1 MQPMTVTEIASAVKG
16 VWWNP
21 SEQVPVVSAVSTD
34 SRRIVPGSLF
44 LPWVGEKFD
53 GHLFIDAALD
63 AGAAGCLC
71 AKLPQN
77 IREDKFYIKVAD
89 TRLALRDLA
98 SAYRDR
104 FEIPFVQITGSV
116 GKTTTKE
123 MIAAVLGAKLN
134 VLKTPENFNNDIGTP
149 LTLLGLAPE
158 HEAAVIE
165 TGMNHFGEIE
175 YLGAMVR
182 PDIAVIS
189 NIGDAHIE
197 YLGSREGILKA
208 KCEIFEHL
216 KADGV
221 AILNGDDALLDTV
234 TLPQRIVRCG
244 QSEHCKTR
252 ISDIVDHG
260 VDGITCTVTTP
271 KGVYQLTIPAPG
283 EHMAYSASMA
293 VAVGEELGLS
303 REEIVRGVAAYEP
316 TGSRMRVIR
325 LPGGR
330 VLLDDCYNANPQS
343 MRAAVEVLSN
353 TKAEHKVAVL
363 GDMFE
368 LGPLAPALHAGVG
381 DYLGKAGIDCLV
393 AVGELAEHIAQGAR
407 NSGVPLLDLKDLKA
421 RIEPGAIIREKVEIG
436 EGAVIMMGAILNIG
450 AVVGKRTM
458 IDMGAVLGGRA
469 TVGDDCHIGAGA
481 VLAGVVEPASAT
493 PVVVEDGVLVGAN
506 AVVIEGVRIGAG
518 AVVAAGAVVTE
529 NVPPNAV
536 VAGTPARIIKMKDAR
551 TEGKTALVDALRSL

>member
-244 QSEHCKTR
+244 QSEHCETR

-260 VDGITCTVTTP
+260 VDGITCTVTTARDTY
-271 KGVYQLTIPAPG
+271 VLTIPAPG

-293 VAVGEELGLS
+293 VAVGEELGWA
-303 REEIVRGVAAYEP
+303 EH
-316 TGSRMRVIR
+316 T
-325 LPGGR
+325 
-330 VLLDDCYNANPQS
+330 
-343 MRAAVEVLSN
+343 RAAAIWAARVCRPLP
-353 TKAEHKVAVL
+353 A
-363 GDMFE
+363 
-368 LGPLAPALHAGVG
+368 GP
-381 DYLGKAGIDCLV
+381 
-393 AVGELAEHIAQGAR
+393 
-407 NSGVPLLDLKDLKA
+407 
-421 RIEPGAIIREKVEIG
+421 
-436 EGAVIMMGAILNIG
+436 
-450 AVVGKRTM
+450 
-458 IDMGAVLGGRA
+458 A
-469 TVGDDCHIGAGA
+469 TI
-481 VLAGVVEPASAT
+481 
-493 PVVVEDGVLVGAN
+493 
-506 AVVIEGVRIGAG
+506 
-518 AVVAAGAVVTE
+518 
-529 NVPPNAV
+529 
-536 VAGTPARIIKMKDAR
+536 
-551 TEGKTALVDALRSL
+551 

>member
-1 MQPMTVTEIASAVKG
+1 MYPIPLNQLLAGLAPAGSLGGEPVTAV
-16 VWWNP
+16 V
-21 SEQVPVVSAVSTD
+21 TD
-34 SRRIVPGSLF
+34 SRKVVPGCVF
-44 LPWVGEKFD
+44 VCFPGQRVD
-53 GHLFIDAALD
+53 GHDYAAAAIEGGALCVVANHPVEGVPADKLVLAPSSHKAMVRMGANYRMLFAPKMI
-63 AGAAGCLC
+63 G
-71 AKLPQN
+71 
-77 IREDKFYIKVAD
+77 V
-89 TRLALRDLA
+89 
-98 SAYRDR
+98 
-104 FEIPFVQITGSV
+104 TGSV

-244 QSEHCKTR
+244 QSEHCETR

-260 VDGITCTVTTP
+260 VDGITCTVTTARDT
-271 KGVYQLTIPAPG
+271 YALTLPAPG

-343 MRAAVEVLSN
+343 VTAALEVLGR
-353 TKAEHKVAVL
+353 TDCERRVAVL
-363 GDMFE
+363 GDMGE
-368 LGPLAPALHAGVG
+368 LGDLTDQAHFNAGALAAML
-381 DYLGKAGIDCLV
+381 GIDFV
-393 AVGELAEHIAQGAR
+393 IAIGSKA
-407 NSGVPLLDLKDLKA
+407 A
-421 RIEPGAIIREKVEIG
+421 RIADGAAMSGGDVVHFATKEEALPTVREQLRPNTSMLIK
-436 EGAVIMMGAILNIG
+436 
-450 AVVGKRTM
+450 
-458 IDMGAVLGGRA
+458 
-469 TVGDDCHIGAGA
+469 
-481 VLAGVVEPASAT
+481 ASHSMRFERLT
-493 PVVVEDGVLVGAN
+493 ED
-506 AVVIEGVRIGAG
+506 
-518 AVVAAGAVVTE
+518 
-529 NVPPNAV
+529 
-536 VAGTPARIIKMKDAR
+536 
-551 TEGKTALVDALRSL
+551 LRKYYD